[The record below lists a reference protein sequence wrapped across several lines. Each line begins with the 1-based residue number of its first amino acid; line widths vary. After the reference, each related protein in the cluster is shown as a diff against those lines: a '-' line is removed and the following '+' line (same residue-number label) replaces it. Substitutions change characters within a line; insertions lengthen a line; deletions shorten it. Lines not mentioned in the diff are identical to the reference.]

1 MIQGG
6 KVAVI
11 AGANS
16 GLGSELCARLV
27 RRGFDV
33 AALGREPALVAVAR
47 DVPSVMPIVCDLCV
61 ASEVDDAFGRIEA
74 VWGATSVVV
83 YNAHRIE
90 LCNFEDTSPALFEAS
105 WRANC
110 YGAFVVA
117 QRALPAML
125 ARGGGTL
132 IFSGATGSV
141 RGGRRATAFSSSKFA
156 LRGLAQSLAREYA
169 SAGVRVVHVVLDG
182 LIWSERTQER
192 FNPEERDCMSA
203 SAVAQSYVAVIEQ
216 DGSAWTSELDL
227 RR

>member
-1 MIQGG
+1 
-6 KVAVI
+6 VAVI

-33 AALGREPALVAVAR
+33 AALGREAALVAVAR
-47 DVPSVMPIVCDLCV
+47 DVPSVMPIVCDFCV

-74 VWGATSVVV
+74 VWGTASVVV

-90 LCNFEDTSPALFEAS
+90 LCAFEDTSPELFEES

-110 YGAFVVA
+110 YGAFIVA

-125 ARGGGTL
+125 RRGGGT
-132 IFSGATGSV
+132 IMFSGATGSV

-156 LRGLAQSLAREYA
+156 LRGLAQSLAREHA
-169 SAGVRVVHVVLDG
+169 GSGVRAVHVVLDG
-182 LIWSERTQER
+182 LIWSERTRGR

-203 SAVAQSYVAVIEQ
+203 SAVAESYVAVIEQ
-216 DGSAWTSELDL
+216 DRSAWTSELDL
-227 RR
+227 RPIR